1 MAASSRLPL
10 EYTPLDNSDFR
21 IFWALQSAWADI
33 TCAEWHTREE
43 SCQVNNSV
51 HAVLKDDARQI
62 VLVLNI
68 TVHEWACS

>member
-1 MAASSRLPL
+1 M
-10 EYTPLDNSDFR
+10 
-21 IFWALQSAWADI
+21 
-33 TCAEWHTREE
+33 
-43 SCQVNNSV
+43 NNSV